1 LAGAIFQAICFEW
14 RIKVLSPYVA
24 NLMVTVS
31 TFILLSWACYLPLR
45 GGQLYNGPIFS
56 AALAGYFAAYTA
68 KVLGWPV
75 PVCFI
80 GGIIFSGLFSFG
92 LSFVLAPL
100 TMFQMSVVTIALIFI
115 FQTTFRNMSF
125 LGGVT
130 GMSGIPEIKSLLWI
144 CCISILVGVVL
155 LNRLS
160 SSRWGRAMEAV
171 EVDRDMASTM
181 GVDVISMSI
190 VLQVSSGI
198 IGGLAGVIYTFN
210 LGSVHPEI
218 FGFGQLLYCFTIL
231 IIGGRDTPWGI
242 LFFAPILWLFP
253 EFFPGA
259 LAEFRNVAYGLIV
272 IVFLLVSPRGVVTRK
287 LIARIEGAYNV
298 KK

>member
-1 LAGAIFQAICFEW
+1 
-14 RIKVLSPYVA
+14 
-24 NLMVTVS
+24 
-31 TFILLSWACYLPLR
+31 
-45 GGQLYNGPIFS
+45 
-56 AALAGYFAAYTA
+56 
-68 KVLGWPV
+68 
-75 PVCFI
+75 
-80 GGIIFSGLFSFG
+80 
-92 LSFVLAPL
+92 
-100 TMFQMSVVTIALIFI
+100 
-115 FQTTFRNMSF
+115 
-125 LGGVT
+125 
-130 GMSGIPEIKSLLWI
+130 
-144 CCISILVGVVL
+144 
-155 LNRLS
+155 
-160 SSRWGRAMEAV
+160 
-171 EVDRDMASTM
+171 
-181 GVDVISMSI
+181 MSI

-259 LAEFRNVAYGLIV
+259 LAEFRNVAYGVIV

-287 LIARIEGAYNV
+287 LIARIEGAYKV

>member
-1 LAGAIFQAICFEW
+1 M
-14 RIKVLSPYVA
+14 LSPYVT

-45 GGQLYNGPIFS
+45 GGQLYNGPVFA

-68 KVLGWPV
+68 KVLGWPI

-80 GGIIFSGLFSFG
+80 GGIIFSGLFALG

-144 CCISILVGVVL
+144 CCLSILIGVVL
-155 LNRLS
+155 LHRLNK
-160 SSRWGRAMEAV
+160 SRWGRAMEAV
-171 EVDRDMASTM
+171 EIDRDMASTM

-190 VLQVSSGI
+190 ALQVSSGI

-259 LAEFRNVAYGLIV
+259 LAEFRNVAYGVMV
-272 IVFLLVSPRGVVTRK
+272 IVFLLVSPRGVVTKK
-287 LIARIEGAYNV
+287 LIARVERASRG
-298 KK
+298 KKY